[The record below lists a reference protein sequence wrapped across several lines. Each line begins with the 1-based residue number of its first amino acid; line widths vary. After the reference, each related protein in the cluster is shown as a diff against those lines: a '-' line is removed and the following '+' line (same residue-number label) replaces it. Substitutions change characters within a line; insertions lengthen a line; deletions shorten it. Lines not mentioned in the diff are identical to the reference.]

1 MIPYKTDLKSQFMH
15 ILMRSSV
22 VSYCVNSDVLYLFLK
37 ILLTME
43 PNQILI
49 YILSKISVS
58 ESFVS
63 TFSLV
68 EINFRLVFSII
79 LMYFDKS

>member
-22 VSYCVNSDVLYLFLK
+22 VSYCVNSDVLFLN

>member
-22 VSYCVNSDVLYLFLK
+22 VSYCVNSDVLFLK